1 MTNALSYYVAAFV
14 DGLVQAGVTEA
25 VISPGSR
32 STPLAMAM
40 AEHRGLRFS
49 MHIDE
54 RSAAFFALGMA
65 KAKQRPV
72 ALVCT
77 SGTAA
82 ANYLPAIVEA
92 HYSRVPLVVL
102 TADRPHELRDV
113 GAPQAIDQLHLYGRY
128 AKWFVD
134 LALPE
139 ETDSMLRYARTMAAR
154 AAAIAAGAPAGP
166 VHVNVPLREPLVPI
180 IDEDVWERVRTVA
193 ETPQM
198 ISGHATLSAENA
210 AALYEQLAAA
220 KRGLIVCGPLDQPG
234 FAEAVTELARAL
246 DVPILADPLSQ
257 LRTGS
262 HDKTYVIDSYDAM
275 LKDEAIASK
284 LVPDVVLRFGAMP
297 VSKPLFLWLK
307 QHRSIRQIVVDDG
320 GWRDPTLSA
329 ACVVHSNE
337 TVFCR
342 QLLDI
347 AEPKRNASAWSTMW
361 REINDIARTVLR
373 EHLPAGEW
381 FEGKVFAELAELL
394 PAGATLF
401 VGNSMPIRDADTFL
415 FATDK
420 PLRVL
425 ANRGA
430 NGIDGV
436 VSSALGA
443 SSVAQPLVLVIGDL
457 SFYHDVNGLL
467 AAKMHGLQATI
478 VLLNNN
484 GGGIFSFLPQA
495 RHEGPFET
503 LFGTPT
509 DLSFAHAVEMYGGRY
524 AVPYTWD
531 EFRLHVAESLDTGGL
546 NVIEVRTSRAENVQ
560 MHRLLW
566 ERVSQ
571 EIGKFLE
578 QKGMEE
584 PWN

>member
-1 MTNALSYYVAAFV
+1 MTKALSLYVAALV
-14 DGLVQAGVTEA
+14 DGLAQAGVTEA

-32 STPLAMAM
+32 STPLAMAI
-40 AEHRGLRFS
+40 AAHPKFRFW

-65 KAKQRPV
+65 KAKQRPI

-82 ANYLPAIVEA
+82 ANYWPAIVEA

-139 ETDSMLRYARTMAAR
+139 ETDAMIGYARTMAAR
-154 AAAIAAGAPAGP
+154 AAAMAASAPAGP
-166 VHVNVPLREPLVPI
+166 VHVNAPFREPLVPE
-180 IDEDVWERVRTVA
+180 IDDGVWESVRSVSKA
-193 ETPQM
+193 PQVL
-198 ISGHATLSAENA
+198 SGRSMLAGDSAA
-210 AALYEQLAAA
+210 MVYEQLAAA
-220 KRGLIVCGPLDQPG
+220 ERGLIVCGPLDQPG

-246 DVPILADPLSQ
+246 DFPILADPLSQ
-257 LRTGS
+257 LRAGS
-262 HDKTYVIDSYDAM
+262 HDKTYVIDSYDAI
-275 LKDEAIASK
+275 LRQEAAASH

-307 QHRSIRQIVVDDG
+307 QHRTIRQIVVDDG
-320 GWRDPTLSA
+320 GFRDPTLA
-329 ACVVHSNE
+329 ASCFIHSDAAA
-337 TVFCR
+337 FCR
-342 QLLDI
+342 QLLGL
-347 AEPKRNASAWSTMW
+347 AEPKPRAGAWSTVW
-361 REINDIARTVLR
+361 REINALARTVLR
-373 EHLPAGEW
+373 ERLPSDEW

-394 PAGATLF
+394 PPGAALF
-401 VGNSMPIRDADTFL
+401 VGNSMPIRDADTF
-415 FATDK
+415 FWTTDK
-420 PLRVL
+420 SIRLL

-443 SSVAQPLVLVIGDL
+443 SVVTDPLVLVIGDL

-467 AAKMHGLQATI
+467 AAAMHRLSATI
-478 VLLNNN
+478 ILLNNN

-495 RHEGPFET
+495 RYEGAFET

-509 DLSFAHAVEMYGGRY
+509 DLSFHHAVHLYGGRY
-524 AVPYTWD
+524 AQPHTWE
-531 EFRLHVAESLDTGGL
+531 EFRRHVSAALHSGGL
-546 NVIEVRTSRAENVQ
+546 NVVEVRTSRAENVR
-560 MHRLLW
+560 MHRQLW
-566 ERVSQ
+566 DEVSQ
-571 EIGKFLE
+571 EIAKFLE
-578 QKGMEE
+578 QRGTE
-584 PWN
+584 PI

>member
-1 MTNALSYYVAAFV
+1 MTDALSCYVAAFV

-40 AEHRGLRFS
+40 AKHRGLRFS
-49 MHIDE
+49 VHIDE

-82 ANYLPAIVEA
+82 ANYLPAVVEA

-102 TADRPHELRDV
+102 TADRPHELRDM

-139 ETDSMLRYARTMAAR
+139 ETDQMLGYAQAMAAR
-154 AAAIAAGAPAGP
+154 AAGVAAAAPAGP
-166 VHVNVPLREPLVPI
+166 VHVNLPFREPLVPEI
-180 IDEDVWERVRTVA
+180 NDDVWEHVRALRRAPRVVNGRPTVSD
-193 ETPQM
+193 E
-198 ISGHATLSAENA
+198 SA
-210 AALYEQLAAA
+210 AALYEELAAA

-234 FAEAVTELARAL
+234 FAEAVTALARAL
-246 DVPILADPLSQ
+246 DFPILADPLSQ
-257 LRTGS
+257 LRAGS
-262 HDKTYVIDSYDAM
+262 HDKTYVIDSYDAI

-297 VSKPLFLWLK
+297 VSKPLLLWLK
-307 QHRSIRQIVVDDG
+307 RHRSIRQIVVDDG
-320 GWRDPTLSA
+320 GWLDPTLSA
-329 ACVVHSNE
+329 ASIVQSDE
-337 TVFCR
+337 TALCR
-342 QLLDI
+342 QLLDT
-347 AEPKRNASAWSTMW
+347 AEPKRKESAWSMTW
-361 REINDIARTVLR
+361 REINDIARTLLR
-373 EHLPAGEW
+373 QHLPKDEW
-381 FEGKVFAELAELL
+381 FEGTVFVELAELL
-394 PAGATLF
+394 PPGASLF
-401 VGNSMPIRDADTFL
+401 VGNSMPIRDADTF
-415 FATDK
+415 FWSTDK

-443 SSVAQPLVLVIGDL
+443 STAARPLVLVIGDL
-457 SFYHDVNGLL
+457 SFYHDLNGLL

-509 DLSFAHAVEMYGGRY
+509 DLSFSHAVEMYGGRY
-524 AVPYTWD
+524 AAPRTWD
-531 EFRLHVAESLDTGGL
+531 EFRRCVVESLDKGGL

-560 MHRLLW
+560 MHRFLW

-571 EIGKFLE
+571 EIAAVLE
-578 QKGMEE
+578 QKGTEE
-584 PWN
+584 RWK

>member
-1 MTNALSYYVAAFV
+1 MTNALSWYVAAFV

-40 AEHRGLRFS
+40 AAHSGLHFS

-54 RSAAFFALGMA
+54 RSAAFFALGMV

-92 HYSRVPLVVL
+92 YYSRVPLVVL

-139 ETDSMLRYARTMAAR
+139 ETDPMLSYARTMAAR

-166 VHVNVPLREPLVPI
+166 VHVNVPLREPLVPT
-180 IDEDVWERVRTVA
+180 IDEAVWEKVRTVA
-193 ETPQM
+193 ETPQIM
-198 ISGHATLSAENA
+198 SGRATLPAENV

-220 KRGLIVCGPLDQPG
+220 KRGLIVCGALDQPG
-234 FAEAVTELARAL
+234 FAEAVTELARTL
-246 DVPILADPLSQ
+246 DFPILADPLSQ
-257 LRTGS
+257 LRAGA
-262 HDKTYVIDSYDAM
+262 HDKTYVIDSYDAI
-275 LKDEAIASK
+275 LKDEAVASR

-320 GWRDPTLSA
+320 GWRDPTLEA
-329 ACVVHSNE
+329 ACFVRSDE
-337 TVFCR
+337 TVLCR

-347 AEPKRNASAWSTMW
+347 ARPKQKESAWSTTW
-361 REINDIARTVLR
+361 REMNDIARTVLR
-373 EHLPAGEW
+373 QHLPADEW
-381 FEGKVFAELAELL
+381 FEGKVFTELAELL

-443 SSVAQPLVLVIGDL
+443 SLAASPLVLVIGDL
-457 SFYHDVNGLL
+457 SFYHDLNGLL

-478 VLLNNN
+478 VLMNNN

-509 DLSFAHAVEMYGGRY
+509 DLTFAHAVEMYGGRY
-524 AVPYTWD
+524 AVPHTWG
-531 EFRLHVAESLDTGGL
+531 EFRHHVAESLNTGGL
-546 NVIEVRTSRAENVQ
+546 SVIEVRTSRTENVQ
-560 MHRLLW
+560 MHRFLW

-571 EIGKFLE
+571 EIAKFLE
-578 QKGMEE
+578 QKGTEE

>member
-1 MTNALSYYVAAFV
+1 MTEALSLYVAAFV
-14 DGLVQAGVTEA
+14 DGLVQAGVAEA

-32 STPLAMAM
+32 STPLAMAI
-40 AEHRGLRFS
+40 AGNPALRFS

-65 KAKQRPV
+65 KAKRRPV
-72 ALVCT
+72 ALLCT

-82 ANYLPAIVEA
+82 ANYLPALVEA

-139 ETDSMLRYARTMAAR
+139 EAEGMLRYAQAMAAR
-154 AAAIAAGAPAGP
+154 AVGAAAAAPAGP
-166 VHVNVPLREPLVPI
+166 VHVNLPFREPLVPE
-180 IDEDVWERVRTVA
+180 IDDGVWERVQALKGVPRVVNGQPTVSD
-193 ETPQM
+193 E
-198 ISGHATLSAENA
+198 SAA
-210 AALYEQLAAA
+210 GLYKELAAA
-220 KRGLIVCGPLDQPG
+220 QRGLIICGPLDRPG
-234 FAEAVTELARAL
+234 FAESVTALARAL

-257 LRTGS
+257 LRAGA
-262 HDKTYVIDSYDAM
+262 HDKTYVIDSYDAI

-297 VSKPLFLWLK
+297 VSKPLLLWLK
-307 QHRSIRQIVVDDG
+307 RHRSIRQIVVDDG

-329 ACVVHSNE
+329 AYMVQSDE
-337 TVFCR
+337 TALCR
-342 QLLDI
+342 QLLRV
-347 AEPKRNASAWSTMW
+347 AEPKAASSPWSAAW
-361 REINDIARTVLR
+361 REMNDIARTVLR
-373 EHLPAGEW
+373 QHLPETEW
-381 FEGKVFAELAELL
+381 FEGKVFVELAELL
-394 PAGATLF
+394 PPDALLYI
-401 VGNSMPIRDADTFL
+401 GNSMPIRDADTF
-415 FATDK
+415 FWSTDK

-443 SSVAQPLVLVIGDL
+443 GAAAGPLALVIGDL
-457 SFYHDVNGLL
+457 SFYHDLNGLL
-467 AAKMHGLQATI
+467 AAKMHRLQATI

-509 DLSFAHAVEMYGGRY
+509 GLSFSDAVGMYGGRH
-524 AVPYTWD
+524 ATPRTWD
-531 EFRLHVAESLDTGGL
+531 EFRRQVAESFEAGGL
-546 NVIEVRTSRAENVQ
+546 HVVEVRTSRAENVQ
-560 MHRLLW
+560 MHRFLW

-571 EIGKFLE
+571 EIAKFLE
-578 QKGMEE
+578 HKGMV
-584 PWN
+584 

>member
-1 MTNALSYYVAAFV
+1 MADALSFYVAALV
-14 DGLVQAGVTEA
+14 DGLAQAGVAEV

-40 AEHRGLRFS
+40 AGHSGLRLY
-49 MHIDE
+49 MQIDE
-54 RSAAFFALGMA
+54 RSAAFFALGLA

-72 ALVCT
+72 VLVCT

-82 ANYLPAIVEA
+82 ANYLPAVVEA
-92 HYSRVPLVVL
+92 CYSRVPLVVL

-139 ETDSMLRYARTMAAR
+139 EADDMLRYARTMAAR
-154 AAAIAAGAPAGP
+154 AVETAAGAPAGP
-166 VHVNVPLREPLVPI
+166 VHVNAPFREPLVPN
-180 IDEDVWERVRTVA
+180 IDEAVWERVQAVSG
-193 ETPQM
+193 TPQVLHGRPALPQE
-198 ISGHATLSAENA
+198 SVS
-210 AALYEQLAAA
+210 ALYEQLAAA
-220 KRGLIVCGPLDQPG
+220 ERGLIVCGPLDRPG

-246 DVPILADPLSQ
+246 DFPILADPLSQ
-257 LRTGS
+257 LRAGS
-262 HDKTYVIDSYDAM
+262 HDKTYVIDSYDAI
-275 LKDEAIASK
+275 LKEEGIASK

-307 QHRSIRQIVVDDG
+307 RHRAIRQIVVDEG

-329 ACVVHSNE
+329 DCFVHSDE
-337 TVFCR
+337 SLLCR
-342 QLLDI
+342 QLLEI
-347 AEPKRNASAWSTMW
+347 AAPKESESAWSAAW
-361 REINDIARTVLR
+361 REMNTIARSTLKR
-373 EHLPAGEW
+373 HLPEEEW
-381 FEGKVFAELAELL
+381 FEGKVFIELADLL
-394 PAGATLF
+394 PAGAALF
-401 VGNSMPIRDADTFL
+401 VGNSMPIRDADTF
-415 FATDK
+415 FFSTDK

-443 SSVAQPLVLVIGDL
+443 SLAAQPLVLVIGDL
-457 SFYHDVNGLL
+457 SFYHDLNGLL
-467 AAKMHGLQATI
+467 AAKLHSLSATI

-495 RHEGPFET
+495 RHKGPFET

-509 DLSFAHAVEMYGGRY
+509 DLSFAHAVEMYGGRHT
-524 AVPYTWD
+524 VPHSWA
-531 EFRLHVAESLDTGGL
+531 EFRRYVAESLSSGGL
-546 NVIEVRTSRAENVQ
+546 HVIEVRTSRAENVR

-566 ERVSQ
+566 NEVAR
-571 EIGKFLE
+571 EIEKFLE
-578 QKGMEE
+578 RRGMA
-584 PWN
+584 

>member
-1 MTNALSYYVAAFV
+1 MADALSVYVAALV
-14 DGLVQAGVTEA
+14 DGLAQAGVAEA

-40 AEHRGLRFS
+40 AAHPGLRLY
-49 MHIDE
+49 MNIDE
-54 RSAAFFALGMA
+54 RSAAFFALGLA

-82 ANYLPAIVEA
+82 ANYGPAVVEA
-92 HYSRVPLVVL
+92 YYSRVPLVVL

-139 ETDSMLRYARTMAAR
+139 ETDDMLRYVRTMAAR
-154 AAAIAAGAPAGP
+154 AVQTAAGSPCGP
-166 VHVNVPLREPLVPI
+166 VHVNAPFREPLVPH
-180 IDEDVWERVRTVA
+180 IDEAVWERVRTA
-193 ETPQM
+193 SGTPQVWR
-198 ISGHATLSAENA
+198 GLPTLPPEEA
-210 AALYEQLAAA
+210 AALARQLSAAE
-220 KRGLIVCGPLDQPG
+220 RGLIVCGPLDRPG

-246 DVPILADPLSQ
+246 DFPILADPLSQ
-257 LRTGS
+257 LRAGW
-262 HDKTYVIDSYDAM
+262 HDKTYIIDSYDAI
-275 LKDEAIASK
+275 LREETAAAK

-307 QHRSIRQIVVDDG
+307 RHRAIRQIVVDDG

-329 ACVVHSNE
+329 DSFVQSDERLLCL
-337 TVFCR
+337 
-342 QLLDI
+342 QLL
-347 AEPKRNASAWSTMW
+347 EWVKPRENKSAWSAIW
-361 REINDIARTVLR
+361 REMNAATRAALER
-373 EHLPAGEW
+373 HLPEEEW
-381 FEGKVFAELAELL
+381 FEGKVFTELADLL
-394 PAGATLF
+394 PAGAALF

-420 PLRVL
+420 PLRIL

-443 SSVAQPLVLVIGDL
+443 SVAAPPLVLVIGDL
-457 SFYHDVNGLL
+457 SFYHDLNGLL
-467 AAKMHGLQATI
+467 AAKMHSLSATI

-495 RHEGPFET
+495 RHKGPFET

-509 DLSFAHAVEMYGGRY
+509 DLSFAHAVEMYGGRHT
-524 AVPYTWD
+524 VPHHWT
-531 EFRLHVAESLDTGGL
+531 EFRRHVSESLSSGGL
-546 NVIEVRTSRAENVQ
+546 HVIEVRTSRAENVR

-566 ERVSQ
+566 SEVAR
-571 EIGKFLE
+571 EIAKYLE
-578 QKGMEE
+578 SRGMA
-584 PWN
+584 